1 MAWKTSNMFKSMN
14 SDTKKEQY
22 LPLEDT
28 LGVNSFWKLLNKGKE
43 SKMKPVF
50 AVQTVPQ
57 INQIVDKGM
66 FLYMEIFQ
74 LIN

>member
-1 MAWKTSNMFKSMN
+1 
-14 SDTKKEQY
+14 
-22 LPLEDT
+22 
-28 LGVNSFWKLLNKGKE
+28 
-43 SKMKPVF
+43 MKPVF